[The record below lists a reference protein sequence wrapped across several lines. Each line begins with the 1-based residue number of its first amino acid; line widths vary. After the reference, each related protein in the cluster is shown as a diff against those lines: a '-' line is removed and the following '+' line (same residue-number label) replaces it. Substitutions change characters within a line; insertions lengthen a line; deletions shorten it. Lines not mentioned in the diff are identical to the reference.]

1 MYKIFY
7 MITKFQKSGGTQC
20 NPTYANAKMPNYKIQ
35 TELKQ
40 KYYGA
45 PWLKQ
50 KKEIT
55 RRQNVQNFLYDYK
68 ISKIRGHPV

>member
-1 MYKIFY
+1 MQ
-7 MITKFQKSGGTQC
+7 ITGKKTKHNQS
-20 NPTYANAKMPNYKIQ
+20 ANHIELEW
-35 TELKQ
+35 TEMKQ

-45 PWLKQ
+45 PWVKQ